1 MRVYITAAAGEVAMK
16 PKAEPP
22 QPQQQQQAAARR
34 GCRSAVVTGLLAG
47 VLFLRAALL
56 AVEAGASLCPSAT
69 GKAVTS
75 HLTVAVRLPRTVLV
89 GTSSLLL
96 LLLLLPIPMRN
107 PTCHGARA
115 GCLDWRAGLGRW
127 LYGGGGGDAME
138 VSESDSDPPGSLR

>member
-1 MRVYITAAAGEVAMK
+1 VRVYITAAADEVAMK

-75 HLTVAVRLPRTVLV
+75 HFAVAVPVPRTVPV
-89 GTSSLLL
+89 GPGRMLLL
-96 LLLLLPIPMRN
+96 
-107 PTCHGARA
+107 HS
-115 GCLDWRAGLGRW
+115 
-127 LYGGGGGDAME
+127 DA
-138 VSESDSDPPGSLR
+138 